1 MKRRTK
7 ILVLLEAGVLLCLV
21 TGGFLKMFLGM
32 LPQEQRMYDTGETV
46 YYAALD
52 TQPET
57 EPTIALPPETTA
69 APETTV
75 APTEASEETVPATT
89 AETAQET
96 TAAAIQEIKPQETK
110 PQETKSQETKP
121 QETKPLAQTASET
134 TGETVPQTT
143 EPELVIP
150 TKDRK
155 QYDKVPNYY
164 ETDYPDIRFGQGS
177 FADYGSGVTSMAMVA
192 TYLTGYDYRPDT
204 LAHWFSS
211 YTGNQIQLLE
221 YMSDTLQLPWKRALN
236 VRVALEALKEGKVV
250 IAMVNSKSGF
260 TTGQHF
266 LVLTGINDAGLVTVN
281 DPNKNNYEKWNL
293 KAGFT
298 DGFREGILIGGY
310 SGSWIYD
317 PSQISDDPFLYIDP
331 SAEEV
336 ECRYP
341 DLSLSDADVEM
352 LAKLVCAEADG
363 EPFEGQ
369 QAVAE
374 VILNRVAASNF
385 PSTVTGVI
393 KAPDQFRAASQ
404 LYRAKPTHVQ
414 YEAVRR
420 AWKGPYVLD
429 KDVVFFSTG
438 AVNKNVW
445 GTIGNHTFCH
455 QYT

>member
-57 EPTIALPPETTA
+57 EAPTVPPATLPPETTA
-69 APETTV
+69 APETTE
-75 APTEASEETVPATT
+75 APTESTEETVPAAT
-89 AETAQET
+89 AETVPAA
-96 TAAAIQEIKPQETK
+96 TAATVPETK
-110 PQETKSQETKP
+110 PEETAKP
-121 QETKPLAQTASET
+121 QAETA
-134 TGETVPQTT
+134 PQTT

-221 YMSDTLQLPWKRALN
+221 YMSDTLQLPWQRALN

-352 LAKLVCAEADG
+352 LAKLVYAEADG

-385 PSTVTGVI
+385 PGTVTGVI

>member
-1 MKRRTK
+1 M
-7 ILVLLEAGVLLCLV
+7 
-21 TGGFLKMFLGM
+21 
-32 LPQEQRMYDTGETV
+32 
-46 YYAALD
+46 
-52 TQPET
+52 
-57 EPTIALPPETTA
+57 A
-69 APETTV
+69 AP
-75 APTEASEETVPATT
+75 ASRKFPAATAETVPA
-89 AETAQET
+89 A
-96 TAAAIQEIKPQETK
+96 TAATVPETK
-110 PQETKSQETKP
+110 PEETAKP
-121 QETKPLAQTASET
+121 QA
-134 TGETVPQTT
+134 ETVPQTT

-250 IAMVNSKSGF
+250 IAMVNAKSGF

-385 PSTVTGVI
+385 PGTVTGVI

>member
-57 EPTIALPPETTA
+57 EPTVALPPEITA
-69 APETTV
+69 APETTA

-89 AETAQET
+89 VETAQET
-96 TAAAIQEIKPQETK
+96 TAAAIQETKPQETK
-110 PQETKSQETKP
+110 PQETKP
-121 QETKPLAQTASET
+121 QKTEKPLAQTASET

-192 TYLTGYDYRPDT
+192 SYLTGYDYRPDT

-293 KAGFT
+293 KTGFES
-298 DGFREGILIGGY
+298 GFREGILIGCY

-317 PSQISDDPFLYIDP
+317 PAKIPDDPFLYIDP
-331 SAEEV
+331 SSEEV

-341 DLSLSDADVEM
+341 DLSLSDQDVE
-352 LAKLVCAEADG
+352 LIAKLVYAEADG

-385 PSTVTGVI
+385 PSTVSGVI
-393 KAPDQFRAASQ
+393 HAPDQFRAASQ

-438 AVNKNVW
+438 AVNGDIW
-445 GTIGNHTFCH
+445 GTIGNHTFCR
-455 QYT
+455 QYS

>member
-32 LPQEQRMYDTGETV
+32 LPREQRMYDTGETV

-57 EPTIALPPETTA
+57 EAPTVPPATLPPETTA
-69 APETTV
+69 APETTE
-75 APTEASEETVPATT
+75 APTESTEETVPAAT
-89 AETAQET
+89 AETVP
-96 TAAAIQEIKPQETK
+96 AATDATVPETK
-110 PQETKSQETKP
+110 PEETAKP
-121 QETKPLAQTASET
+121 QA
-134 TGETVPQTT
+134 ETVPQTT

-221 YMSDTLQLPWKRALN
+221 YMSDTLQLPWQRALN

-385 PSTVTGVI
+385 PGTVTGVI

>member
-57 EPTIALPPETTA
+57 EAPTAPPATLPPETTA
-69 APETTV
+69 APETTE
-75 APTEASEETVPATT
+75 APTESTEETVPAAT
-89 AETAQET
+89 AETVPAA
-96 TAAAIQEIKPQETK
+96 TAATVPETK
-110 PQETKSQETKP
+110 PEETAKP
-121 QETKPLAQTASET
+121 QA
-134 TGETVPQTT
+134 ETVPQTP
-143 EPELVIP
+143 EPKLVIP

-293 KAGFT
+293 KAGFA

-385 PSTVTGVI
+385 PGTVTGVI

>member
-21 TGGFLKMFLGM
+21 TGGFLKMFLRM

-57 EPTIALPPETTA
+57 EAPTVPPATLPPETTA
-69 APETTV
+69 APETTE
-75 APTEASEETVPATT
+75 APTESTEETVPAAT
-89 AETAQET
+89 AETVPAA
-96 TAAAIQEIKPQETK
+96 TAATVPETK
-110 PQETKSQETKP
+110 PEETAKP
-121 QETKPLAQTASET
+121 QAETA
-134 TGETVPQTT
+134 PQTT

-221 YMSDTLQLPWKRALN
+221 YMSDTLQLPWQRALN

-266 LVLTGINDAGLVTVN
+266 IVLTGINDAGLVTVN

-293 KAGFT
+293 KAGFA

-310 SGSWIYD
+310 NGSWIYD
-317 PSQISDDPFLYIDP
+317 PAQVSDDPFLYIDP

-352 LAKLVCAEADG
+352 LAKLVYAEADG

-385 PSTVTGVI
+385 PGTVTGVI

>member
-96 TAAAIQEIKPQETK
+96 TAAAIQE
-110 PQETKSQETKP
+110 TKP

-150 TKDRK
+150 NKDRK

-192 TYLTGYDYRPDT
+192 SYLTGYDYRPDT

-266 LVLTGINDAGLVTVN
+266 IVLTGINDAGLVTVN

-385 PSTVTGVI
+385 PGTVTGVI

>member
-1 MKRRTK
+1 MKP
-7 ILVLLEAGVLLCLV
+7 LA
-21 TGGFLKMFLGM
+21 
-32 LPQEQRMYDTGETV
+32 
-46 YYAALD
+46 
-52 TQPET
+52 
-57 EPTIALPPETTA
+57 
-69 APETTV
+69 
-75 APTEASEETVPATT
+75 ETVP
-89 AETAQET
+89 
-96 TAAAIQEIKPQETK
+96 
-110 PQETKSQETKP
+110 
-121 QETKPLAQTASET
+121 ET
-134 TGETVPQTT
+134 TGETLPMTT

-155 QYDKVPNYY
+155 AYDKVPNYY

-221 YMSDTLQLPWKRALN
+221 YMSDTLQLPWQRALN
-236 VRVALEALKEGKVV
+236 VRVALQALKEGKVV

-266 LVLTGINDAGLVTVN
+266 IVLTGINDAGLVTVN

-293 KAGFT
+293 KTGFQ
-298 DGFREGILIGGY
+298 DGFREGVIISCY
-310 SGSWIYD
+310 SGAWIYD
-317 PSQISDDPFLYIDP
+317 PAQVPDDPFLYVDP
-331 SAEEV
+331 SSEEV

-341 DLSLSDADVEM
+341 DLSLSDADMEM
-352 LAKLVCAEADG
+352 LAKLVYAEADG

-385 PSTVTGVI
+385 PSTVSGVI

-445 GTIGNHTFCH
+445 GTIGNHTFCR
-455 QYT
+455 QYAK

>member
-21 TGGFLKMFLGM
+21 TGGFLKMFLRM

-57 EPTIALPPETTA
+57 EAPTAPPATLPPETTT
-69 APETTV
+69 APETTE
-75 APTEASEETVPATT
+75 APTESTEETVPAAT
-89 AETAQET
+89 AETVPAA
-96 TAAAIQEIKPQETK
+96 TAAAVPETK
-110 PQETKSQETKP
+110 PEETAKSQ
-121 QETKPLAQTASET
+121 A
-134 TGETVPQTT
+134 ETVPQTT

-331 SAEEV
+331 SADEV

-385 PSTVTGVI
+385 PGTVTGVI

>member
-32 LPQEQRMYDTGETV
+32 LPQKQRMHDTGETV

-69 APETTV
+69 TPETTV

-96 TAAAIQEIKPQETK
+96 TAAAIQEIKP
-110 PQETKSQETKP
+110 QETKP

-192 TYLTGYDYRPDT
+192 SYLTGYDYRPDT

-385 PSTVTGVI
+385 PGTVTGVI

>member
-21 TGGFLKMFLGM
+21 TGGFLKIFLRM

-57 EPTIALPPETTA
+57 EAPTVPPATLPPETTA
-69 APETTV
+69 APETTE
-75 APTEASEETVPATT
+75 APTESTEETVPAAT
-89 AETAQET
+89 AETVPAA
-96 TAAAIQEIKPQETK
+96 TAATVPETK
-110 PQETKSQETKP
+110 PEETAKP
-121 QETKPLAQTASET
+121 QAETA
-134 TGETVPQTT
+134 PQTT

-266 LVLTGINDAGLVTVN
+266 IVLTGINDAGLVTVN

-310 SGSWIYD
+310 NGSWIYD
-317 PSQISDDPFLYIDP
+317 PSQVSDDPFLYIDP

-385 PSTVTGVI
+385 PGTVTGVI

>member
-32 LPQEQRMYDTGETV
+32 LPREQRMYDTGETV

-57 EPTIALPPETTA
+57 EAPTVPPATLPPETTA
-69 APETTV
+69 APETTE
-75 APTEASEETVPATT
+75 APTESTEETVPAAT
-89 AETAQET
+89 AETVPAA
-96 TAAAIQEIKPQETK
+96 TAATVPETK
-110 PQETKSQETKP
+110 PEETAKP
-121 QETKPLAQTASET
+121 QA
-134 TGETVPQTT
+134 ETVPQTT

-221 YMSDTLQLPWKRALN
+221 YMSDTLQLPWQRALN

-385 PSTVTGVI
+385 PGTVTGVI

>member
-32 LPQEQRMYDTGETV
+32 LPQEQRMHDTGETV

-57 EPTIALPPETTA
+57 EAPTAPPATLPPETTA
-69 APETTV
+69 APETTE
-75 APTEASEETVPATT
+75 APTESTEETVPAAT
-89 AETAQET
+89 AETVPAA
-96 TAAAIQEIKPQETK
+96 TAATVPETK
-110 PQETKSQETKP
+110 PEETAKP
-121 QETKPLAQTASET
+121 QA
-134 TGETVPQTT
+134 ETVPQTT

-192 TYLTGYDYRPDT
+192 SYLTGYDYRPDT

-266 LVLTGINDAGLVTVN
+266 IVLTGINDVGLVTVN

-293 KAGFT
+293 KAGFA

-310 SGSWIYD
+310 NGSWIYD
-317 PSQISDDPFLYIDP
+317 PAQVSDDPFLYIDP

-352 LAKLVCAEADG
+352 LAKLVYAEADG

-385 PSTVTGVI
+385 PSTVSGVI
-393 KAPDQFRAASQ
+393 QAPDQFRAASQ

-438 AVNKNVW
+438 PVNKNVW

>member
-46 YYAALD
+46 YYATLD

-96 TAAAIQEIKPQETK
+96 TAAAIQEIKP
-110 PQETKSQETKP
+110 QETKP

-192 TYLTGYDYRPDT
+192 SYLTGYDYRPDT

-385 PSTVTGVI
+385 PGTVTGVI

>member
-89 AETAQET
+89 AETAPET
-96 TAAAIQEIKPQETK
+96 TAAAIQETK
-110 PQETKSQETKP
+110 PQETKP

-134 TGETVPQTT
+134 TGETAPSAT

-221 YMSDTLQLPWKRALN
+221 YMSDTLQLPWQRALN

-385 PSTVTGVI
+385 PGTVTGVI

>member
-21 TGGFLKMFLGM
+21 TSGFLKMFLRM

-96 TAAAIQEIKPQETK
+96 TAAAIQEIKP
-110 PQETKSQETKP
+110 QETKP

-385 PSTVTGVI
+385 PGTVTGVI

>member
-32 LPQEQRMYDTGETV
+32 LPREQRMYDTGETV

-57 EPTIALPPETTA
+57 EAPTVPPATLPPETTA
-69 APETTV
+69 APETTE
-75 APTEASEETVPATT
+75 APTESTEETVPAAT
-89 AETAQET
+89 AETVPAA
-96 TAAAIQEIKPQETK
+96 TAATVPETK
-110 PQETKSQETKP
+110 PEETAKP
-121 QETKPLAQTASET
+121 QA
-134 TGETVPQTT
+134 ETVPQTT

-221 YMSDTLQLPWKRALN
+221 YMSDTLQLPWQRALN

-293 KAGFT
+293 KAGFER
-298 DGFREGILIGGY
+298 GFREGILIGGY
-310 SGSWIYD
+310 NGSWIYD
-317 PSQISDDPFLYIDP
+317 PSQVSDDPFLYIDP

-352 LAKLVCAEADG
+352 LAKLVYAEADG

-385 PSTVTGVI
+385 PGTVTGVI

>member
-57 EPTIALPPETTA
+57 EAPTVPPATLPPETTA
-69 APETTV
+69 APETTE
-75 APTEASEETVPATT
+75 APTESTEETVPAAT
-89 AETAQET
+89 AETVPAA
-96 TAAAIQEIKPQETK
+96 TAATVPETK
-110 PQETKSQETKP
+110 PEETAKSQ
-121 QETKPLAQTASET
+121 A
-134 TGETVPQTT
+134 ETVPQTT

-192 TYLTGYDYRPDT
+192 SYLTGYDYRPDT

-266 LVLTGINDAGLVTVN
+266 IVLTGINDAGLVTVN

-293 KAGFT
+293 KAGFA

-310 SGSWIYD
+310 NGSWIYD

>member
-1 MKRRTK
+1 MKRKTK
-7 ILVLLEAGVLLCLV
+7 ILVLLGAGLALCLV
-21 TGGFLKMFLGM
+21 TGGFLKLFLGA
-32 LPQEQRMYDTGETV
+32 LPRERQVRGTGETV

-57 EPTIALPPETTA
+57 SAAAEPSAAPLPETTA
-69 APETTV
+69 AFETAAAPETTE
-75 APTEASEETVPATT
+75 AAAQSTGETETGAETVPATT
-89 AETAQET
+89 A
-96 TAAAIQEIKPQETK
+96 AAAAQTK
-110 PQETKSQETKP
+110 PTEAA
-121 QETKPLAQTASET
+121 KPLAQTVPET
-134 TGETVPQTT
+134 TGETAPQAA
-143 EPELVIP
+143 ESELVIP
-150 TKDRK
+150 TKERK

-221 YMSDTLQLPWKRALN
+221 YMSDTLQLPWQRALN

-250 IAMVNSKSGF
+250 IAMVNAKSGF

-293 KAGFT
+293 KTGFT
-298 DGFREGILIGGY
+298 DGFREGVIIGGY

-317 PSQISDDPFLYIDP
+317 PDKIPDDPFLYIDP

-341 DLSLSDADVEM
+341 DLDLSDADMEL
-352 LAKLVCAEADG
+352 LAKLVYAEADG

-385 PSTVTGVI
+385 PSTVSGVI

-445 GTIGNHTFCH
+445 GTIGNHTFCR
-455 QYT
+455 QYA

>member
-21 TGGFLKMFLGM
+21 TGGFLKMFLRM
-32 LPQEQRMYDTGETV
+32 LPQEQRISDTGETV

-110 PQETKSQETKP
+110 PQETKP

-293 KAGFT
+293 KAGFES
-298 DGFREGILIGGY
+298 GFREGILIGGY

-385 PSTVTGVI
+385 PGTVTGVI

>member
-7 ILVLLEAGVLLCLV
+7 ILILLEAGIGLCLV
-21 TGGFLKMFLGM
+21 TGVFLKMFLRM

-57 EPTIALPPETTA
+57 EPTVTLPPETTV
-69 APETTV
+69 APETTA
-75 APTEASEETVPATT
+75 APTEASEETAPATT

-96 TAAAIQEIKPQETK
+96 TAAAIQETKPQETK
-110 PQETKSQETKP
+110 PQETE
-121 QETKPLAQTASET
+121 KPLAQTASET
-134 TGETVPQTT
+134 APQST

-164 ETDYPDIRFGQGS
+164 ETDYPDIRFCQGS

-192 TYLTGYDYRPDT
+192 SYLTGYDYRPDT

-221 YMSDTLQLPWKRALN
+221 YMSDTLQLPWQRALN

-250 IAMVNSKSGF
+250 IAMVNAKSGF

-293 KAGFT
+293 KAGFES
-298 DGFREGILIGGY
+298 GFREGILIGGY

-317 PSQISDDPFLYIDP
+317 PAKIPEDPFLYIDP
-331 SAEEV
+331 SSEEV

-341 DLSLSDADVEM
+341 DLNLSDQDVE
-352 LAKLVCAEADG
+352 LIAKLVYAEADG

-374 VILNRVAASNF
+374 VILNRMAASNF
-385 PSTVTGVI
+385 PSTVSGVI
-393 KAPDQFRAASQ
+393 HAPDQFRAASQ

-438 AVNKNVW
+438 AVNGDVW
-445 GTIGNHTFCH
+445 GTIGSHTFCH
-455 QYT
+455 QYS

>member
-32 LPQEQRMYDTGETV
+32 LPREQRMYDTGETV

-69 APETTV
+69 APETRE
-75 APTEASEETVPATT
+75 APTESTEETVPAAT
-89 AETAQET
+89 AETVP
-96 TAAAIQEIKPQETK
+96 AAAAATVPETK
-110 PQETKSQETKP
+110 PEETAKP
-121 QETKPLAQTASET
+121 QA
-134 TGETVPQTT
+134 ETVPQTT

-266 LVLTGINDAGLVTVN
+266 LVLTSINDAGLVTVN

-293 KAGFT
+293 KAGFA

-385 PSTVTGVI
+385 PGTVTGVI

>member
-57 EPTIALPPETTA
+57 EPTVALPPEITA
-69 APETTV
+69 APETTA

-89 AETAQET
+89 VETAQET
-96 TAAAIQEIKPQETK
+96 TAAAIQETKPQETK
-110 PQETKSQETKP
+110 PQETKP
-121 QETKPLAQTASET
+121 QKTEKPLAQTASET

-192 TYLTGYDYRPDT
+192 SYLTGYDYRPDT

-293 KAGFT
+293 KTGFES
-298 DGFREGILIGGY
+298 GFREGILIGCY

-317 PSQISDDPFLYIDP
+317 PAKIPDDPFLYIDP
-331 SAEEV
+331 SSEEV

-341 DLSLSDADVEM
+341 DLSLSDQDVE
-352 LAKLVCAEADG
+352 LIAKLVYAEADG

-374 VILNRVAASNF
+374 VILNRVAAYNF
-385 PSTVTGVI
+385 PGTVTGVI
-393 KAPDQFRAASQ
+393 KAPDQFRAANQ

>member
-32 LPQEQRMYDTGETV
+32 LPQEQRMHDTGETV

-57 EPTIALPPETTA
+57 EAPTAPPATLPPETTA
-69 APETTV
+69 APETTE
-75 APTEASEETVPATT
+75 APTESTEETVPAAT
-89 AETAQET
+89 AETVP
-96 TAAAIQEIKPQETK
+96 AAAAATVPETQ
-110 PQETKSQETKP
+110 PEETAKSQ
-121 QETKPLAQTASET
+121 A
-134 TGETVPQTT
+134 ETVPQTT

-266 LVLTGINDAGLVTVN
+266 IVLTGINDVGLVTVN

-293 KAGFT
+293 KAGFA

-310 SGSWIYD
+310 NGSWIYD
-317 PSQISDDPFLYIDP
+317 PAQVSDDPFLYIDP

-352 LAKLVCAEADG
+352 LAKLVYAEADG

-385 PSTVTGVI
+385 PSTVSGVI
-393 KAPDQFRAASQ
+393 QAPDQFRAASQ

-438 AVNKNVW
+438 PVNKNVW

>member
-32 LPQEQRMYDTGETV
+32 LPREQRMSDTGETV

-96 TAAAIQEIKPQETK
+96 TAAAIQEI
-110 PQETKSQETKP
+110 KP

-293 KAGFT
+293 KAGFA

-310 SGSWIYD
+310 NGSWIYD
-317 PSQISDDPFLYIDP
+317 PAQVSDDPFLYIDP

-352 LAKLVCAEADG
+352 LAKLVYAEADG

>member
-32 LPQEQRMYDTGETV
+32 LPQEQRMSDTGETV

-110 PQETKSQETKP
+110 PQETKPQETKS

>member
-1 MKRRTK
+1 MKRKTK
-7 ILVLLEAGVLLCLV
+7 ILILLGAGIGLCLV
-21 TGGFLKMFLGM
+21 TGGFLKIFLGA
-32 LPQEQRMYDTGETV
+32 LPPEPQLRGPGETV

-57 EPTIALPPETTA
+57 EPTVTLPPETTA
-69 APETTV
+69 EPETTATPETTA

-89 AETAQET
+89 AETAPET
-96 TAAAIQEIKPQETK
+96 TAAAI
-110 PQETKSQETKP
+110 QETKSQETKP
-121 QETKPLAQTASET
+121 QETEKPLAQTASET

-192 TYLTGYDYRPDT
+192 SYLTGYDYRPDT

-236 VRVALEALKEGKVV
+236 VRVALEALKEGKIV
-250 IAMVNSKSGF
+250 IAMVNAKSGF

-293 KAGFT
+293 KGGFT

-317 PSQISDDPFLYIDP
+317 PAKVPDDPFLYIDP
-331 SAEEV
+331 SSEEV

-341 DLSLSDADVEM
+341 DLSLSDQDVE
-352 LAKLVCAEADG
+352 LIAKLVYAEADG

-374 VILNRVAASNF
+374 VILNRMAASNF
-385 PSTVTGVI
+385 PSTVSGVI
-393 KAPDQFRAASQ
+393 HAPDQFRAASQ

-438 AVNKNVW
+438 AVNGDVW
-445 GTIGNHTFCH
+445 GTIGNHTFCR
-455 QYT
+455 QYS

>member
-57 EPTIALPPETTA
+57 EAPTAPPATLPPETTA
-69 APETTV
+69 APETRE
-75 APTEASEETVPATT
+75 APTESTEETVPAAT
-89 AETAQET
+89 AETVPAA
-96 TAAAIQEIKPQETK
+96 TAATVPETK
-110 PQETKSQETKP
+110 PEETAKP
-121 QETKPLAQTASET
+121 QAETA
-134 TGETVPQTT
+134 PQTT

-155 QYDKVPNYY
+155 QYDKIPNYY

-385 PSTVTGVI
+385 PGTVTGVI

>member
-7 ILVLLEAGVLLCLV
+7 ILVLLGAGVLLCLV
-21 TGGFLKMFLGM
+21 TGGFLKLFLRA
-32 LPQEQRMYDTGETV
+32 LPRNRHMYGSAETV

-57 EPTIALPPETTA
+57 EAPPVTLPPETTA
-69 APETTV
+69 AETTQV
-75 APTEASEETVPATT
+75 PTEASEETVPVTTAQTVPATT
-89 AETAQET
+89 
-96 TAAAIQEIKPQETK
+96 P
-110 PQETKSQETKP
+110 ETKSQETKP
-121 QETKPLAQTASET
+121 QETKPQETVKPLAETVPET
-134 TGETVPQTT
+134 TGETLPMTT

-155 QYDKVPNYY
+155 AYDKVPNYY

-221 YMSDTLQLPWKRALN
+221 YMSDTLQLPWQRALN
-236 VRVALEALKEGKVV
+236 VRVALQALKEGKVV

-266 LVLTGINDAGLVTVN
+266 IVLTGINDAGLVTVN

-293 KAGFT
+293 KTGFQ
-298 DGFREGILIGGY
+298 DGFREGVIISCY
-310 SGSWIYD
+310 SGAWIYD
-317 PSQISDDPFLYIDP
+317 PAQVPDDPFLYIDP
-331 SAEEV
+331 SSEEV

-352 LAKLVCAEADG
+352 LAKLVYAEADG

-385 PSTVTGVI
+385 PSTVSGVI

-445 GTIGNHTFCH
+445 GTIGNHTFCR
-455 QYT
+455 QYAK

>member
-32 LPQEQRMYDTGETV
+32 LPQEQRMHDTGETV

-57 EPTIALPPETTA
+57 EAPTVPPATLPPETTA
-69 APETTV
+69 APETTE
-75 APTEASEETVPATT
+75 APTESTEETVPAAT
-89 AETAQET
+89 AETVPAA
-96 TAAAIQEIKPQETK
+96 TAATVPETK
-110 PQETKSQETKP
+110 PEETAKP
-121 QETKPLAQTASET
+121 QA
-134 TGETVPQTT
+134 ETVPQTT

-293 KAGFT
+293 KAGFA

-341 DLSLSDADVEM
+341 DLSLSDADVEL

-385 PSTVTGVI
+385 PGTVTGVI

>member
-57 EPTIALPPETTA
+57 EAPTVPPATLPPETTA
-69 APETTV
+69 APETRET
-75 APTEASEETVPATT
+75 PTESTEETVPAAT
-89 AETAQET
+89 AETVPAA
-96 TAAAIQEIKPQETK
+96 TAATVPETK
-110 PQETKSQETKP
+110 PEETAKP
-121 QETKPLAQTASET
+121 QA
-134 TGETVPQTT
+134 ETVPQTT
-143 EPELVIP
+143 ELELVIP

-192 TYLTGYDYRPDT
+192 SYLTGYDYRPDT

-293 KAGFT
+293 KAGFA

-352 LAKLVCAEADG
+352 LAKLVYAEADG

-385 PSTVTGVI
+385 PGTVTGVI

-438 AVNKNVW
+438 PVNKNVW

>member
-21 TGGFLKMFLGM
+21 TGGFLKMFLRM

-57 EPTIALPPETTA
+57 EAPTVPPATLPPETTA
-69 APETTV
+69 APETTE
-75 APTEASEETVPATT
+75 APTESTEETVPAAT
-89 AETAQET
+89 AETVPAA
-96 TAAAIQEIKPQETK
+96 TAATVPETK
-110 PQETKSQETKP
+110 PEETAKP
-121 QETKPLAQTASET
+121 QA
-134 TGETVPQTT
+134 ETVPQTT

-266 LVLTGINDAGLVTVN
+266 IVLTGINDVGLVTVN

-293 KAGFT
+293 KAGFA

-310 SGSWIYD
+310 NGSWIYD
-317 PSQISDDPFLYIDP
+317 PAQVSDDPFLYIDP

-352 LAKLVCAEADG
+352 LAKLVYAEADG

-385 PSTVTGVI
+385 PSTVSGVI
-393 KAPDQFRAASQ
+393 QAPDQFRAASQ

-438 AVNKNVW
+438 PVNKNVW

>member
-57 EPTIALPPETTA
+57 EPTVALPPEITA
-69 APETTV
+69 APETTA

-89 AETAQET
+89 VETAQET
-96 TAAAIQEIKPQETK
+96 TAAAIQETKPQETK
-110 PQETKSQETKP
+110 PQETKP
-121 QETKPLAQTASET
+121 QKTEKPLAQTASET

-192 TYLTGYDYRPDT
+192 SYLTGYDYRPDT

-293 KAGFT
+293 KTGFES
-298 DGFREGILIGGY
+298 GFREGILIGCY

-317 PSQISDDPFLYIDP
+317 PAKIPDDPFLYIDP
-331 SAEEV
+331 SSEEV

-341 DLSLSDADVEM
+341 DLSLSDQDVE
-352 LAKLVCAEADG
+352 LIAKLVYAEADG

-385 PSTVTGVI
+385 PSTVSGVI
-393 KAPDQFRAASQ
+393 HAPDQFRAASQ

-438 AVNKNVW
+438 PVNKNVW

>member
-7 ILVLLEAGVLLCLV
+7 ILVLLGAGVLLCLV
-21 TGGFLKMFLGM
+21 TGGFLRLFLRA
-32 LPQEQRMYDTGETV
+32 LPQDRHVYGSEETV
-46 YYAALD
+46 YYATLD

-57 EPTIALPPETTA
+57 EAPTVPPTTLPPETTA
-69 APETTV
+69 PETTE
-75 APTEASEETVPATT
+75 APTEATGETVPATTTETVPATT
-89 AETAQET
+89 AATV
-96 TAAAIQEIKPQETK
+96 PETK
-110 PQETKSQETKP
+110 PEETAKP
-121 QETKPLAQTASET
+121 QAET
-134 TGETVPQTT
+134 TPQAT

-155 QYDKVPNYY
+155 KYDKVPNYY

-221 YMSDTLQLPWKRALN
+221 YMSDTLQLPWQRALN
-236 VRVALEALKEGKVV
+236 VRVALQALKEGKVV

-266 LVLTGINDAGLVTVN
+266 IVLTGINDAGLVTVN

-293 KAGFT
+293 KTGFES
-298 DGFREGILIGGY
+298 GFREGVIIGGY
-310 SGSWIYD
+310 NGSWIYD
-317 PSQISDDPFLYIDP
+317 PAQVSDDPFLYIDP

-352 LAKLVCAEADG
+352 LAKLVYAEADG

-393 KAPDQFRAASQ
+393 NAPDQFRAASQ

-445 GTIGNHTFCH
+445 GTIGSHTFCR

>member
-7 ILVLLEAGVLLCLV
+7 ILILLEAGIGLCLV
-21 TGGFLKMFLGM
+21 TGVFLKMFLRM

-52 TQPET
+52 TRPET
-57 EPTIALPPETTA
+57 EPTVTLPPETTA
-69 APETTV
+69 TPETTA
-75 APTEASEETVPATT
+75 APTETSEETAPATT
-89 AETAQET
+89 AETAPET
-96 TAAAIQEIKPQETK
+96 TAAAIQETKPQETK
-110 PQETKSQETKP
+110 PQETKP
-121 QETKPLAQTASET
+121 QETEKPLPQTASET
-134 TGETVPQTT
+134 TGETAPQST

-192 TYLTGYDYRPDT
+192 SYLTGYDYRPDT

-266 LVLTGINDAGLVTVN
+266 LVLTSINDAGLVTVN

-293 KAGFT
+293 KAGFA

-385 PSTVTGVI
+385 PGTVTGVI